1 MDQIGLND
9 FVLIFREMAASTLQR
24 NKDAVRR
31 FKVQF
36 PAFAMREIGF
46 F

>member
-1 MDQIGLND
+1 LDQID
-9 FVLIFREMAASTLQR
+9 FNESAPIFCEAPASPLQR

-36 PAFAMREIGF
+36 PAFAMREISYF
-46 F
+46 